1 MFEYLAP
8 HRYILVTGP
17 HRSGTTIAARMIVED
32 LAVDYYEEEDVF
44 YFCQT
49 ADVNKVDLRA
59 FLKFVGGD
67 PLVLRCPALCS
78 QVHKYA
84 DIEGLFVVLMVR
96 PIDDILASQRRVR
109 WGFEAHELKA
119 YPGAKGSIAR
129 VKYDF
134 WREVQAPVLNGK
146 SLELHYESLAAH
158 PMWVPKERRADFYIR
173 QFREGEPRGTRFQ
186 LSEADYRRA
195 SEKHAS

>member
-32 LAVDYYEEEDVF
+32 LAIDYYEEEDVF
-44 YFCQT
+44 YFCRT
-49 ADVNKVDLRA
+49 ADVNKVDLGA
-59 FLKFVGGD
+59 FLKTVEDG

-84 DIEGLFVVLMVR
+84 GVEGLFVVLMVR
-96 PIDDILASQRRVR
+96 PVNDILASQLRVR

-119 YPGAKGSIAR
+119 YPGARGPVAR

-134 WREVQAPVLNGK
+134 WHEVQAPALEGK
-146 SLELHYESLAAH
+146 YAEVAYGDLAGH
-158 PMWVPKERRADFYIR
+158 PMWVPKERRVDFYIR

-195 SEKHAS
+195 SEKHS